1 MLFNGERTGM
11 NDFNAQI
18 IEEFRANRG
27 IVGGHFE
34 GADVALVHTVGRR
47 SRNKVIKPLLY
58 LSDGD
63 ALILVGSAGGAPKDP
78 QWVANLEAMGE
89 VTVEVGDTILTA
101 KPTVLRDG
109 PERDRL
115 YPRYVEYWPDLLEYQ
130 THTDRT
136 FPLVRLDPLG

>member
-1 MLFNGERTGM
+1 M
-11 NDFNAQI
+11 DDYNAQV

-27 IVGGHFE
+27 VVGGHFE
-34 GADVALVHTVGRR
+34 GAHVVLVHTVGRR
-47 SRNKVIKPLLY
+47 SGKKVIKPLLY
-58 LSDGD
+58 LPDDD
-63 ALILVGSAGGAPKDP
+63 AFLLVGSAGGAEKEP

-89 VTVEVGDTILTA
+89 VTIEVGERTLTA

-115 YPRYVEYWPDLLEYQ
+115 YPRFIEYWPDLLEYQ

-136 FPLVRLDPLG
+136 FPVVRLDPLG